1 MQCQQKGE
9 FYHIG
14 EETTNLMPIA
24 TGFLPF
30 LYADLS
36 LPGVQTAQQAPRSL
50 PARFSFPF
58 RMLSISLSF

>member
-1 MQCQQKGE
+1 MQCQEKGDL
-9 FYHIG
+9 YHIE

-24 TGFLPF
+24 TGVLPF

-36 LPGVQTAQQAPRSL
+36 LPGVQTAQQAPLSL

-58 RMLSISLSF
+58 